1 MALPATP
8 IVKINLT
15 GGASFG
21 SPFVLDTSELDFA
34 ILAEPDTI
42 IIDVSNLVS
51 KIDTRKERNLFQDK
65 YQAGTA
71 TVRILDQNG
80 DWNPQNTSS
89 PYYPNLVPLR
99 SIIIE
104 ADYAGTVY
112 PIFKGYI
119 QEYLYTYPVDQNE
132 LGYVDLICSDAFRL
146 VFNSNVTTVT
156 GATAGQDTGTRVDKI
171 LDTIGWPSSA
181 RSVMTGDTLCQS
193 DPATTRSALSAIE
206 TVTFTEQGAFYFDKA
221 GNAVFKSRDFVYT
234 SPADTPTVFSNATG
248 STDIP
253 YAGITFA
260 LDDKTIVNQASVT
273 RTGGVTQVS
282 SDQTSI
288 DKYFLHSI
296 TANNMLMQTDTEA
309 LDLASNFVASRKDTT
324 LRIETITL
332 DLVTLGYSAGV
343 TAALD
348 LDYFDPMQI
357 TNVNVAGTTIVKT
370 LQCQGIAHSITPNTW
385 RTTLTTQ
392 ENVLDGFILDSTL
405 YGILDTSVLAY

>member
-21 SPFVLDTSELDFA
+21 DPFILDTSELDFA
-34 ILAEPDTI
+34 ILADPSTV
-42 IIDVSNLVS
+42 IIDVSNQVA

-65 YQAGTA
+65 YLSGSA
-71 TVRILDQNG
+71 TVRITDENG

-119 QEYLYTYPVDQNE
+119 TEYLYTYPKDQE
-132 LGYVDLICSDAFRL
+132 IGYVDLICSDAFRL
-146 VFNSNVTTVT
+146 IFNSNVTTVADA
-156 GATAGQDTGTRVDKI
+156 GAGQGTGTRVGKI
-171 LDTIGWPSSA
+171 LDSIGWPSSS
-181 RSVMTGDTLCQS
+181 RSIMTGNTLCQA
-193 DPATTRSALSAIE
+193 DPATTRTALAAIE
-206 TVTFTEQGAFYFDKA
+206 TATFTEQGAFYFDKA
-221 GNAVFKSRDFVYT
+221 GNAVFKDRTFVYE
-234 SPADTPTVFSNATG
+234 SPASAATAFSNATG
-248 STDIP
+248 SSAIP

-260 LDDKTIVNQASVT
+260 LDDKTIVNQATVT
-273 RTGGVTQVS
+273 RIGGTAQTS
-282 SDQTSI
+282 SDAASI
-288 DKYFLHSI
+288 AKYFLHSI
-296 TANNMLMQTDTEA
+296 TANDMLMQTDAEA
-309 LDLASNFVASRKDTT
+309 LDLASNFVASRKETT
-324 LRIETITL
+324 LRIESITL
-332 DLVTLGYSAGV
+332 DLVTLGYGAGV

>member
-21 SPFVLDTSELDFA
+21 APFVLGTSELDFA
-34 ILAEPDTI
+34 VLAEPDTVI
-42 IIDVSNLVS
+42 VDVSNQVS

-65 YQAGTA
+65 YLSGTA

-89 PYYPNLVPLR
+89 PLWPNLVPLR

-104 ADYAGTVY
+104 TNYAGTIY

-119 QEYLYTYPVDQNE
+119 QEYLYTYPKDQE
-132 LGYVDLICSDAFRL
+132 IGYVDLVCSDAFRL
-146 VFNSNVTTVT
+146 VFNSNVSTVT
-156 GATAGQDTGTRVDKI
+156 GATAGQDTGTRVGKI
-171 LDTIGWPSSA
+171 LDAIGWPDSA
-181 RSVMTGDTLCQS
+181 RSIMTGDTLCQA
-193 DPATTRSALSAIE
+193 DPATTRTALAAIE
-206 TVTFTEQGAFYFDKA
+206 TATFTEQGAFYFDKS
-221 GNAVFKSRDFVYT
+221 GNAVFKNRTFVYE
-234 SPADTPTVFSNATG
+234 SGAETPIAFSNATG
-248 STDIP
+248 SSDIP

-260 LDDKTIVNQASVT
+260 LDDKTIVNQATVT
-273 RTGGVTQVS
+273 PIGGTAQTA

-288 DKYFLHSI
+288 DKFFLHSI
-296 TANNMLMQTDTEA
+296 TANDMLMQTDAEA
-309 LDLASNFVASRKDTT
+309 LELAQNFVASRKDTT
-324 LRIETITL
+324 LRIESITL
-332 DLVTLGYSAGV
+332 DLVTLGYGAGI

>member
-21 SPFVLDTSELDFA
+21 APFVLGTSELDFA
-34 ILAEPDTI
+34 VLAEPNTV
-42 IIDVSNLVS
+42 IIDVSNQVS

-65 YQAGTA
+65 YLSGTA
-71 TVRILDQNG
+71 TVRILDETG
-80 DWNPQNTSS
+80 AWNPQNISS

-104 ADYAGTVY
+104 TNYAGTIY

-119 QEYLYTYPVDQNE
+119 QEYLYTYPKDQE
-132 LGYVDLICSDAFRL
+132 IGYVDLICSDAFRL
-146 VFNSNVTTVT
+146 VFNSNVSTVI
-156 GATAGQDTGTRVDKI
+156 GATAGQDTGTRVGKI
-171 LDTIGWPSSA
+171 LDAIGWPESA
-181 RSVMTGDTLCQS
+181 RSIMTGDTLCQA
-193 DPATTRSALSAIE
+193 DPATTRTALAAIE
-206 TVTFTEQGAFYFDKA
+206 TATFTEQGAFYFDKA
-221 GNAVFKSRDFVYT
+221 GNAVFKNRTFVYE
-234 SPADTPTVFSNATG
+234 SGAETPIAFSNATG
-248 STDIP
+248 SSDIP

-260 LDDKTIVNQASVT
+260 LDDKTIVNQATIT
-273 RTGGVTQVS
+273 RTGGTPQTA

-288 DKYFLHSI
+288 DKFFLHSI
-296 TANNMLMQTDTEA
+296 TANDMLMQTDAEA
-309 LDLASNFVASRKDTT
+309 LELAQNFVASRKDTT
-324 LRIETITL
+324 LRIESITL
-332 DLVTLGYSAGV
+332 DLVTLGYGAGV

-405 YGILDTSVLAY
+405 YGILDTSVLSY

>member
-15 GGASFG
+15 GGASFAT
-21 SPFVLDTSELDFA
+21 PFILDTSQLDFG
-34 ILAEPDTI
+34 LLGEPGQI
-42 IIDVSNLVS
+42 VVDVSNQVS
-51 KIDTRKERNLFQDK
+51 KIDTRKARNLFQDK
-65 YQAGTA
+65 YLAGTA

-104 ADYAGTVY
+104 TEYSGTVY

-119 QEYLYTYPVDQNE
+119 QEYLYTYPVDQEE

-146 VFNSNVTTVT
+146 LFNSNVTTVT
-156 GATAGQDTGTRVDKI
+156 GATAGQGTGTRIDKI
-171 LDTIGWPSSA
+171 LDTIGWPTSS
-181 RSVMTGDTLCQS
+181 RSIMTGNTLCQA
-193 DPATTRSALSAIE
+193 DPATTRTALAAIE
-206 TVTFTEQGAFYFDKA
+206 TATFTEQGAFYFDKA
-221 GNAVFKSRDFVYT
+221 GNAVFKDRTFVYE
-234 SPADTPTVFSNATG
+234 SAADTPTVFSNATG
-248 STDIP
+248 STAIP

-273 RTGGVTQVS
+273 RTGGTTQIAS
-282 SDQTSI
+282 NQDSI
-288 DKYFLHSI
+288 DKFFLHSI
-296 TANNMLMQTDTEA
+296 TANDMLMQTDAEA
-309 LDLASNFVASRKDTT
+309 LDLARNFVASRKDTA

-332 DLVTLGYSAGV
+332 DLVTLGYGAGV

>member
-21 SPFVLDTSELDFA
+21 DPFVLDTSELDFA
-34 ILAEPDTI
+34 ILADPGTV
-42 IIDVSNLVS
+42 IIDVSAQVA

-65 YQAGTA
+65 YQSGSA
-71 TVRILDQNG
+71 TVRITDENG

-104 ADYAGTVY
+104 ANYASTVY

-119 QEYLYTYPVDQNE
+119 TEYLYQYPKDQE
-132 LGYVDLICSDAFRL
+132 IGYVDLICSDAFRL

-156 GATAGQDTGTRVDKI
+156 GAVAGQGTGTRIDKI
-171 LDTIGWPSSA
+171 LDTIGWPSSS
-181 RSVMTGDTLCQS
+181 RSIMTGNTLCQA
-193 DPATTRSALSAIE
+193 DPATTRSALQAIE
-206 TVTFTEQGAFYFDKA
+206 TATFTEQGAFYFDKA
-221 GNAVFKSRDFVYT
+221 GNAVFKDRTFVYE
-234 SPADTPTVFSNATG
+234 SPAEAPTVFSNAVA

-273 RTGGVTQVS
+273 RTGGTTQTA
-282 SDQTSI
+282 SDATSI
-288 DKYFLHSI
+288 AKFFLHSI
-296 TANNMLMQTDTEA
+296 TANDMLMQTDAEA

-332 DLVTLGYSAGV
+332 DLVTLGYGAGV

-385 RTTLTTQ
+385 RTVLTTQ

>member
-21 SPFVLDTSELDFA
+21 SPFILDTSELDFA
-34 ILAEPDTI
+34 ILGEPGTV
-42 IIDVSNLVS
+42 IIDVSAQVT

-71 TVRILDQNG
+71 TVRIIDQNG

-104 ADYAGTVY
+104 TEYSGTVY

-119 QEYLYTYPVDQNE
+119 QEYLYQYPKDQE
-132 LGYVDLICSDAFRL
+132 LGYVDLICTDAFRL

-156 GATAGQDTGTRVDKI
+156 GAGAGEGTGTRVGKI
-171 LDTIGWPSSA
+171 LDTIGWPASS
-181 RSVMTGDTLCQS
+181 RSIMTGNTLCQA
-193 DPATTRSALSAIE
+193 DPGTTRTALAAIE
-206 TVTFTEQGAFYFDKA
+206 TATFTEQGAFYFDKA
-221 GNAVFKSRDFVYT
+221 GNAVFKDRDFVYT
-234 SPADTPTVFSNATG
+234 SPAASPTVFSNATG
-248 STDIP
+248 STAIP

-273 RTGGVTQVS
+273 RTGGTTQTAS
-282 SDQTSI
+282 NAASI
-288 DKYFLHSI
+288 EKFFLHSI
-296 TANNMLMQTDTEA
+296 TANDMLMQTDTEA

-324 LRIETITL
+324 LRIESITL
-332 DLVTLGYSAGV
+332 DLVTLGYGAGV

-385 RTTLTTQ
+385 RTVLTTQ

>member
-21 SPFVLDTSELDFA
+21 APFVLDTSELDFA
-34 ILAEPDTI
+34 VLAEPNTVI
-42 IIDVSNLVS
+42 VDVSNQVS

-65 YQAGTA
+65 YLSGTA

-89 PYYPNLVPLR
+89 PLWPNLVPLR

-104 ADYAGTVY
+104 TNYSGTIY

-119 QEYLYTYPVDQNE
+119 QEYLYTYPKDQE
-132 LGYVDLICSDAFRL
+132 IGYVDLICSDAFRL
-146 VFNSNVTTVT
+146 VFNSNVSTVT
-156 GATAGQDTGTRVDKI
+156 GATAGQDTGTRVGKI
-171 LDTIGWPSSA
+171 LDAIGWPDSA
-181 RSVMTGDTLCQS
+181 RSIMTGDTLCQA
-193 DPATTRSALSAIE
+193 DPSTTRTALAAIE
-206 TVTFTEQGAFYFDKA
+206 TATFTEQGAFYFDKA
-221 GNAVFKSRDFVYT
+221 GNAVFKNRTFVYE
-234 SPADTPTVFSNATG
+234 SGAETPIAFSNATG
-248 STDIP
+248 SSDIP
-253 YAGITFA
+253 YAGISFA
-260 LDDKTIVNQASVT
+260 LDDKTIVNQATIT
-273 RTGGVTQVS
+273 RTGGTPQTA

-288 DKYFLHSI
+288 DKFFLHSI
-296 TANNMLMQTDTEA
+296 TANDMLMQTDAEA
-309 LDLASNFVASRKDTT
+309 LDLAENFVASRKDTT
-324 LRIETITL
+324 LRIESITL
-332 DLVTLGYSAGV
+332 DLVTLGYGAGI

-385 RTTLTTQ
+385 KTVLTTQ

>member
-8 IVKINLT
+8 KVQINLT

-21 SPFVLDTSELDFA
+21 TPFILDTSQLDFA
-34 ILAEPDTI
+34 QLGEVGQI
-42 IIDVSNLVS
+42 IIDVSNQVS

-65 YQAGTA
+65 YFSGTA

-89 PYYPNLVPLR
+89 PYFPNLVPLR
-99 SIIIE
+99 SIIIS
-104 ADYAGTVY
+104 ADYLGTDY

-119 QEYLYTYPVDQNE
+119 TEYLYTYPRDQE
-132 LGYVDLICSDAFRL
+132 IGYVDLVCSDAFRL
-146 VFNSNVTTVT
+146 IFNSNVTTVT
-156 GATAGQDTGTRVDKI
+156 GATAGQSTGTRIDKI
-171 LDTIGWPSSA
+171 LDAIGWPLSP
-181 RSVMTGDTLCQS
+181 RSIMSGNTLCQA
-193 DPATTRSALSAIE
+193 DPATTRSALAAIE
-206 TVTFTEQGAFYFDKA
+206 TVTFTEQGAFYFDRS
-221 GNAVFKSRDFVYT
+221 GNAVFKDRNFVYK
-234 SPADTPTVFSNATG
+234 SGAATPTVFSNAVG

-260 LDDKTIVNQASVT
+260 LDDKTIVNQASIT
-273 RTGGVTQVS
+273 RTGGTTQTAS
-282 SDQTSI
+282 NQASI
-288 DKYFLHSI
+288 DKFFLHSI
-296 TANNMLMQTDTEA
+296 TANDMLMQTDQEA
-309 LDLASNFVASRKDTT
+309 LNLASSFVASRKDTT
-324 LRIETITL
+324 IRIETITL
-332 DLVTLGYSAGV
+332 DLVTLGYGAGT

-392 ENVLDGFILDSTL
+392 ENILDGFILDSTL

>member
-8 IVKINLT
+8 IVKINLS

-21 SPFVLDTSELDFA
+21 SPFVLDTSQLDFA
-34 ILAEPDTI
+34 ILADPGTL
-42 IIDVSNLVS
+42 IIDVSNEVA

-65 YQAGTA
+65 YLAGTA

-119 QEYLYTYPVDQNE
+119 QEYLYTYPKDQNE
-132 LGYVDLICSDAFRL
+132 LGYVDLICTDAFRL
-146 VFNSNVTTVT
+146 IFNSNVTTVADA
-156 GATAGQDTGTRVDKI
+156 GAGQGTGTRVGKI
-171 LDTIGWPSSA
+171 LDAIGWPSSS
-181 RSVMTGDTLCQS
+181 RSIMTGQTLCQA
-193 DPATTRSALSAIE
+193 DPATTRTALAAIE
-206 TVTFTEQGAFYFDKA
+206 TATFTEQGAFYFDKA
-221 GNAVFKSRDFVYT
+221 GNAVFKDRTFVYE
-234 SPADTPTVFSNATG
+234 SPAETPTVFSNATG

-260 LDDKTIVNQASVT
+260 LDDKTIVNSASVT
-273 RTGGVTQVS
+273 RIGGVTQTA
-282 SDQTSI
+282 SDAASI
-288 DKYFLHSI
+288 AKYFLHSI
-296 TANNMLMQTDTEA
+296 TANDMLMQTDAEA
-309 LDLASNFVASRKDTT
+309 LDLASNFVASRKETT
-324 LRIETITL
+324 LRIESITL
-332 DLVTLGYSAGV
+332 DLVTLGYGAGV

>member
-8 IVKINLT
+8 KVQINLT
-15 GGASFG
+15 GGASFAT
-21 SPFVLDTSELDFA
+21 PFILDTSQLDFGQLGEA
-34 ILAEPDTI
+34 GQI
-42 IIDVSNLVS
+42 IVDVSNQVT
-51 KIDTRKERNLFQDK
+51 KIDTRKSRNLFQDK

-71 TVRILDQNG
+71 TVRILDETG
-80 DWNPQNTSS
+80 AWNPTSVTS

-104 ADYAGTVY
+104 TTYSGTVY

-119 QEYLYTYPVDQNE
+119 QEYLYTYPTDQE
-132 LGYVDLICSDAFRL
+132 IGYVDLICSDAFRL
-146 VFNSNVTTVT
+146 VFNSNVTSVT
-156 GATAGQDTGTRVDKI
+156 GATAGQGTGTRIDKI
-171 LDTIGWPSSA
+171 LDTIGWPASS
-181 RSVMTGDTLCQS
+181 RSIMTGDTLCQA
-193 DPATTRSALSAIE
+193 DPATTRTALAAIE
-206 TVTFTEQGAFYFDKA
+206 TCTFTEQGAFYFDKA
-221 GNAVFKSRDFVYT
+221 GNAVFKDRTFVYE
-234 SPADTPTVFSNATG
+234 SAAETPTVFSNATG

-260 LDDKTIVNQASVT
+260 LDDKTIVNQATVT
-273 RTGGVTQVS
+273 RTGGTA
-282 SDQTSI
+282 QTAFNQDSI
-288 DKYFLHSI
+288 DKFFLHSI
-296 TANNMLMQTDTEA
+296 TANDMLMTTDAEA
-309 LDLASNFVASRKDTT
+309 LDLARNFVASRKDTSI
-324 LRIETITL
+324 RIETITL
-332 DLVTLGYSAGV
+332 DLVTLGYGAGII
-343 TAALD
+343 AALD

>member
-21 SPFVLDTSELDFA
+21 SPFVLDTSQLDFG
-34 ILAEPDTI
+34 ILADPGTL
-42 IIDVSNLVS
+42 IIDVSNQVG

-65 YQAGTA
+65 YQSGSA
-71 TVRILDQNG
+71 TVRIFDQNG

-119 QEYLYTYPVDQNE
+119 TEYLYTFPKDQE
-132 LGYVDLICSDAFRL
+132 IGYVDLICSDAFRL
-146 VFNSNVTTVT
+146 IFNSNVTTVT
-156 GATAGQDTGTRVDKI
+156 GAVAGEGTGTRVGRI
-171 LDTIGWPSSA
+171 LDTIGWPSSS
-181 RSVMTGDTLCQS
+181 RSIMTGNTLCQA
-193 DPATTRSALSAIE
+193 DPGTTRSALQAIE
-206 TVTFTEQGAFYFDKA
+206 TATFTEQGAFYFDKA
-221 GNAVFKSRDFVYT
+221 GNAVFKDRDFVYE
-234 SPADTPTVFSNATG
+234 SPATAPTIFSNASG

-273 RTGGVTQVS
+273 RTGGTTQTA
-282 SDQTSI
+282 SDATSI
-288 DKYFLHSI
+288 AKFFLHSI
-296 TANNMLMQTDTEA
+296 TANDMLMQTDAEA

-332 DLVTLGYSAGV
+332 DLVTLGYGAGV

>member
-8 IVKINLT
+8 KVQINLT
-15 GGASFG
+15 GGASFAT
-21 SPFVLDTSELDFA
+21 PFILDTSQLDFA
-34 ILAEPDTI
+34 VLGEAGQI
-42 IIDVSNLVS
+42 IIDVSNQVT

-65 YQAGTA
+65 YLSGSA
-71 TVRILDQNG
+71 TVRILDQTG
-80 DWNPQNTSS
+80 EWNPQNTASS
-89 PYYPNLVPLR
+89 LYPNLVPLR
-99 SIIIE
+99 SIIIS
-104 ADYAGTVY
+104 ADYSGTEY

-119 QEYLYTYPVDQNE
+119 TEYLYTYPTDQE
-132 LGYVDLICSDAFRL
+132 IGYVDLICSDAFRL
-146 VFNSNVTTVT
+146 IFNSNVTTVT
-156 GATAGQDTGTRVDKI
+156 GAVAGQGTGTRVDKI

-181 RSVMTGDTLCQS
+181 RSIMTGNTLCQA
-193 DPATTRSALSAIE
+193 DPGTTRSALAAIE
-206 TVTFTEQGAFYFDKA
+206 TATFTEQGAFYFDRA
-221 GNAVFKSRDFVYT
+221 GNAVFKDRDFVYT
-234 SPADTPTVFSNATG
+234 SGNATPTVFSNAIG

-260 LDDKTIVNQASVT
+260 LDDKTIVNEATVT
-273 RTGGVTQVS
+273 RIGGTA
-282 SDQTSI
+282 QTASNAGSI
-288 DKYFLHSI
+288 ATFFLHSI
-296 TANNMLMQTDTEA
+296 TANDMLMLTDVEA

-332 DLVTLGYSAGV
+332 DLVTLGYGIGV
-343 TAALD
+343 EAALG

>member
-15 GGASFG
+15 GGASFAT
-21 SPFVLDTSELDFA
+21 PFILDTSQLDFA
-34 ILAEPDTI
+34 VLGEPGQI
-42 IIDVSNLVS
+42 IIDVSNQVS

-65 YQAGTA
+65 YLAGTA

-80 DWNPQNTSS
+80 DWNPQNTAS

-104 ADYAGTVY
+104 ANYSGTVY

-119 QEYLYTYPVDQNE
+119 QEYLYTYPKDQE
-132 LGYVDLICSDAFRL
+132 IGYVDLICTDAFRL
-146 VFNSNVTTVT
+146 IFNSNVTTVT
-156 GATAGQDTGTRVDKI
+156 GSAPSQDTGTRVDKI

-181 RSVMTGDTLCQS
+181 RSIMTGNTLCQA
-193 DPATTRSALSAIE
+193 DPATTRSALAAIE

-221 GNAVFKSRDFVYT
+221 GNAVFKDRDFVYQSGT
-234 SPADTPTVFSNATG
+234 ATPTVFSNATE
-248 STDIP
+248 STAIP

-260 LDDKTIVNQASVT
+260 LDDKTIVNSATVT
-273 RTGGVTQVS
+273 RTGGS
-282 SDQTSI
+282 PQTASNQDSI
-288 DKYFLHSI
+288 NKFFLHSI
-296 TANNMLMQTDTEA
+296 TANDMLMQTDAEA

-332 DLVTLGYSAGV
+332 DLVTLGYGAGV
-343 TAALD
+343 TAALG

-392 ENVLDGFILDSTL
+392 ENILDGFILDSTL

>member
-15 GGASFG
+15 GGASFAT
-21 SPFVLDTSELDFA
+21 PFILDTSQLDFGVLGEA
-34 ILAEPDTI
+34 GQLIV
-42 IIDVSNLVS
+42 DVSNQVS

-65 YQAGTA
+65 YLAGTA
-71 TVRILDQNG
+71 TVRILDQTG
-80 DWNPQNTSS
+80 EWNPQNTASS
-89 PYYPNLVPLR
+89 LYPNLVPLR

-104 ADYAGTVY
+104 TEYLGTVY

-119 QEYLYTYPVDQNE
+119 QEYLYTYPKDQE
-132 LGYVDLICSDAFRL
+132 IGYVDLICTDAFRL
-146 VFNSNVTTVT
+146 IFNSNVTTVT
-156 GATAGQDTGTRVDKI
+156 GSAPSQGTGTRVDKI

-181 RSVMTGDTLCQS
+181 RSIMTGNTLCQA
-193 DPATTRSALSAIE
+193 DPATTRSALAAIE
-206 TVTFTEQGAFYFDKA
+206 TATFTEQGAFYFDKA
-221 GNAVFKSRDFVYT
+221 GNAVFKDRDFVYT
-234 SPADTPTVFSNATG
+234 SGATTPTVFSNATG
-248 STDIP
+248 STAIP

-260 LDDKTIVNQASVT
+260 LDDKTIVNQATVT
-273 RTGGVTQVS
+273 RTGGTA
-282 SDQTSI
+282 QTASNQDSI
-288 DKYFLHSI
+288 DKFFLHSI
-296 TANNMLMQTDTEA
+296 TANDMLMQTDAEA

-324 LRIETITL
+324 LRIESITL
-332 DLVTLGYSAGV
+332 DLVTLGYGAGV

-392 ENVLDGFILDSTL
+392 ENILDGFILDSTL

>member
-21 SPFVLDTSELDFA
+21 DPFVLDTSQLDFA
-34 ILAEPDTI
+34 ILADPSTV
-42 IIDVSNLVS
+42 IIDVSAQVA

-65 YQAGTA
+65 YQSGSA
-71 TVRILDQNG
+71 TVRITDENG

-104 ADYAGTVY
+104 ANYAGTVY

-119 QEYLYTYPVDQNE
+119 TEYLYQYPKDQE
-132 LGYVDLICSDAFRL
+132 IGYVDLICSDAFRL

-156 GATAGQDTGTRVDKI
+156 GAVAGQGTGTRIDKI
-171 LDTIGWPSSA
+171 LDTIGWPSSS
-181 RSVMTGDTLCQS
+181 RSIMTGNTLCQA
-193 DPATTRSALSAIE
+193 DPATTRSALQAIE
-206 TVTFTEQGAFYFDKA
+206 TATFTEQGAFYFDKA
-221 GNAVFKSRDFVYT
+221 GNAVFKDRTFVYE
-234 SPADTPTVFSNATG
+234 SPAEAPTVFSNAVA

-273 RTGGVTQVS
+273 RTGGTTQTA
-282 SDQTSI
+282 SDATSI
-288 DKYFLHSI
+288 AKFFLHSI
-296 TANNMLMQTDTEA
+296 TANDMLMQTDAEA

-332 DLVTLGYSAGV
+332 DLVTLGYGAGV

>member
-21 SPFVLDTSELDFA
+21 DPFVLDTSQLDFA
-34 ILAEPDTI
+34 ILADPSTV
-42 IIDVSNLVS
+42 IIDVSAQVA

-65 YQAGTA
+65 YLSGTA
-71 TVRILDQNG
+71 TVRITDETG

-119 QEYLYTYPVDQNE
+119 TEYLYQYPKDQE
-132 LGYVDLICSDAFRL
+132 IGYVDLICSDAFRL

-156 GATAGQDTGTRVDKI
+156 GAVAGEGTGTRVGRI
-171 LDTIGWPSSA
+171 LDTIGWPSSS
-181 RSVMTGDTLCQS
+181 RSIMTGNTLCQA
-193 DPATTRSALSAIE
+193 DPATTRSALQAIE
-206 TVTFTEQGAFYFDKA
+206 TATFTEQGAFYFDKA
-221 GNAVFKSRDFVYT
+221 GNAVFKDRDFVYE
-234 SPADTPTVFSNATG
+234 SPATAPTVFSNAVA

-260 LDDKTIVNQASVT
+260 LDDKTIVNSASVT
-273 RTGGVTQVS
+273 RTGGTTQTA
-282 SDQTSI
+282 SDATSI
-288 DKYFLHSI
+288 AKFFLHSI
-296 TANNMLMQTDTEA
+296 TANDMLMQTDAEA

-332 DLVTLGYSAGV
+332 DLVTLGYGAGV

>member
-21 SPFVLDTSELDFA
+21 SPFVLDTSQLDFA
-34 ILAEPDTI
+34 VLADPNTV
-42 IIDVSNLVS
+42 IIDVSNQVA

-65 YQAGTA
+65 YLAGTA
-71 TVRILDQNG
+71 TVRILDENG
-80 DWNPQNTSS
+80 DWNPQNVSS

-99 SIIIE
+99 SIVIE
-104 ADYAGTVY
+104 ANYSGTVY

-119 QEYLYTYPVDQNE
+119 QEYLYTYPKDQE
-132 LGYVDLICSDAFRL
+132 IGYVDLVCSDAFRL

-156 GATAGQDTGTRVDKI
+156 GATAGEATGTRVGKI
-171 LDTIGWPSSA
+171 LDTIGWPSSS
-181 RSVMTGDTLCQS
+181 RSIMTGNTLCQA
-193 DPATTRSALSAIE
+193 DPSTTRTALAAIE
-206 TVTFTEQGAFYFDKA
+206 TATFTEQGAFYFDKA
-221 GNAVFKSRDFVYT
+221 GNAVFKSRTFVYQ
-234 SPADTPTVFSNATG
+234 SASATPTVFSNATG
-248 STDIP
+248 STAIP

-260 LDDKTIVNQASVT
+260 LDDKTIVNQATVT
-273 RTGGVTQVS
+273 RTGGTPQVA
-282 SDQTSI
+282 SDAASI
-288 DKYFLHSI
+288 AKFFLHSI
-296 TANNMLMQTDTEA
+296 TANDMIMQTDTEA
-309 LDLASNFVASRKDTT
+309 KDLASNFVASRKDTT
-324 LRIETITL
+324 LRIDSITL
-332 DLVTLGYSAGV
+332 DLVTLGYGAGV

>member
-21 SPFVLDTSELDFA
+21 DPFVLDTSQLDFA
-34 ILAEPDTI
+34 ILADPSTV
-42 IIDVSNLVS
+42 IIDVSNQVA

-65 YQAGTA
+65 YLSGSA
-71 TVRILDQNG
+71 TVRITDETG
-80 DWNPQNTSS
+80 AWNPQNSMS
-89 PYYPNLVPLR
+89 PYWPNLVPLR

-119 QEYLYTYPVDQNE
+119 TEYLYTYPKDQE
-132 LGYVDLICSDAFRL
+132 IGYVDLICSDAFRL
-146 VFNSNVTTVT
+146 IFNSNVTTVADA
-156 GATAGQDTGTRVDKI
+156 GAGQGTGTRVGKI
-171 LDTIGWPSSA
+171 LDAIGWPSSS
-181 RSVMTGDTLCQS
+181 RSIMTGQTLCQA
-193 DPATTRSALSAIE
+193 DPATTRTALAAIE
-206 TVTFTEQGAFYFDKA
+206 TATFTEQGAFYFDKA
-221 GNAVFKSRDFVYT
+221 GNAVFKDRKFVYE
-234 SPADTPTVFSNATG
+234 SPAEAATAFSNATG

-260 LDDKTIVNQASVT
+260 LDDKTIVNQATVT
-273 RTGGVTQVS
+273 RIGGTAQTS
-282 SDQTSI
+282 SDAASI
-288 DKYFLHSI
+288 AKYFLHSI
-296 TANNMLMQTDTEA
+296 TANDMLMQTDAEA
-309 LDLASNFVASRKDTT
+309 LDLASNFVASRKETT
-324 LRIETITL
+324 LRIESITL
-332 DLVTLGYSAGV
+332 DLVTLGYGAGV